1 MEELNVI
8 AQLKIYVEDPAAI
21 PTVTDEI
28 AKLAKVQK
36 SWEEDIGFGIK
47 VLKVSLLLA
56 DSEGVMDNLESK
68 IKEIN
73 NVSNVE
79 VDSVERV

>member
-1 MEELNVI
+1 MEELNVV

-21 PTVTDEI
+21 PSVTDEV

-47 VLKVSLLLA
+47 VLKVSLLMA
-56 DSEGVMDNLESK
+56 DSEGGMDALEGK
-68 IKEIN
+68 IKEIDK
-73 NVSNVE
+73 VTNVE
-79 VDSVERV
+79 VEAVGRV

>member
-8 AQLKIYVEDPAAI
+8 AQLKIYVEEPAAI
-21 PTVTDEI
+21 PSVTDEV

-47 VLKVSLLLA
+47 VLRISLLLS
-56 DSEGVMDNLESK
+56 DSEGVMDALESK
-68 IKEIN
+68 IKEIDK
-73 NVSNVE
+73 VSNVE

>member
-8 AQLKIYVEDPAAI
+8 AQLKIYVEEPAAI
-21 PTVTDEI
+21 PSITDEV

-47 VLKVSLLLA
+47 VLRISLLLS
-56 DSEGVMDNLESK
+56 DSEGVMDALESK
-68 IKEIN
+68 IKEIDK
-73 NVSNVE
+73 VSNVE

>member
-21 PTVTDEI
+21 ANVTDEV

-36 SWEEDIGFGIK
+36 SWEEDVGFGIK

-56 DSEGVMDNLESK
+56 DSEGGMDALEDK
-68 IKEIN
+68 IKSIDR
-73 NVSNVE
+73 VTNVE
-79 VDSVERV
+79 VENVGRV

>member
-8 AQLKIYVEDPAAI
+8 AQLKIYVEDPASI
-21 PTVTDEI
+21 PSVTDEV

-47 VLKVSLLLA
+47 VLKVSLLLS
-56 DSEGVMDNLESK
+56 DSEGVMDNLETK
-68 IKEIN
+68 IKEIEK
-73 NVSNVE
+73 VSNVE
-79 VDSVERV
+79 VDSVERL